1 MQPKVQKNR
10 QFHTEMFIKFY
21 PFFVHF
27 FLIKNN
33 VINCCIFK
41 FFAVIFN
48 CIIISEIVDITN
60 FFYLLRKAK
69 NEIRKLYLSCL

>member
-10 QFHTEMFIKFY
+10 QFRTEMFINFY

-33 VINCCIFK
+33 RINCCIFK
-41 FFAVIFN
+41 FFAVIFK
-48 CIIISEIVDITN
+48 CKKISEIIDITN
-60 FFYLLRKAK
+60 FHFIRKAK